1 MRLLTY
7 GKLYILS
14 RLAKLLLNLLIP
26 RHLIIMFSKINDL
39 RNIPLND
46 DIFKDKSSTNG
57 NKQQEVNVIKDKF
70 DKLIFK
76 LNRS

>member
-39 RNIPLND
+39 RNIPLSD
-46 DIFKDKSSTNG
+46 DIFKAKSSTNG
-57 NKQQEVNVIKDKF
+57 NKQQEANVIKDKF